1 MQPSSSSTNVEETT
15 SVQETVEE
23 SQPAIIPPV
32 NSVKQELLIK
42 SSLLRSKRTTTAVL
56 WR

>member
-32 NSVKQELLIK
+32 NSVKQEL
-42 SSLLRSKRTTTAVL
+42 
-56 WR
+56 